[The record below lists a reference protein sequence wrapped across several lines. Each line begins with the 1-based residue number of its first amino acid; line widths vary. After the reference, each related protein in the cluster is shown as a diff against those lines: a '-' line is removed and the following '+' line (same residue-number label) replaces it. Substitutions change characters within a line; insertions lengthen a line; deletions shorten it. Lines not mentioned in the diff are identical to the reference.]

1 MSLKK
6 KLKKAAKVAGAA
18 YLASKA
24 MSGAGAGVNVDKG
37 RGSALSNMYRKSY
50 TDGIMR
56 GGKGTKAASIGIMDK
71 IGNAAS
77 KVLNM
82 GPGKNATSKKGGT
95 LAKKILSGSTF
106 GLDDMGGA
114 KHGGMMQ
121 KKMGG
126 GMIKNQTTGP
136 VLMPYDRKNQTT
148 GPVLKPQDKM
158 GGGMMYATKG
168 TYVKASCKLGKN
180 KKTLIT

>member
-6 KLKKAAKVAGAA
+6 KLKNIGKAAAVAGTA

-37 RGSALSNMYRKSY
+37 RGSALSGMYRKKY

-56 GGKGTKAASIGIMDK
+56 GVKGTKAAKIGIMDR

-77 KVLNM
+77 KVINM

-95 LAKKILSGSTF
+95 LAGDYSGI
-106 GLDDMGGA
+106 GLGSMDGA
-114 KHGGMMQ
+114 KYGGMM
-121 KKMGG
+121 KAK
-126 GMIKNQTTGP
+126 T
-136 VLMPYDRKNQTT
+136 
-148 GPVLKPQDKM
+148 
-158 GGGMMYATKG
+158 G

>member
-6 KLKKAAKVAGAA
+6 KLKKVGKAAAVAGAA

-37 RGSALSNMYRKSY
+37 RGSALSGMYRKKY

-56 GGKGTKAASIGIMDK
+56 GVKGTKAAKIGIMDR

-77 KVLNM
+77 KVINM

-95 LAKKILSGSTF
+95 LAGDYSGI
-106 GLDDMGGA
+106 GLGSMDGA
-114 KHGGMMQ
+114 KYGGMM
-121 KKMGG
+121 KAK
-126 GMIKNQTTGP
+126 T
-136 VLMPYDRKNQTT
+136 
-148 GPVLKPQDKM
+148 
-158 GGGMMYATKG
+158 G

>member
-6 KLKKAAKVAGAA
+6 KLKKAAKFAGAA

-95 LAKKILSGSTF
+95 LARKILSGSTF

-114 KHGGMMQ
+114 KYGGMMD
-121 KKMGG
+121 KKM
-126 GMIKNQTTGP
+126 
-136 VLMPYDRKNQTT
+136 Y
-148 GPVLKPQDKM
+148 
-158 GGGMMYATKG
+158 GGMMKASNGK
-168 TYVKASCKLGKN
+168 YVKTSCKLGRN

>member
-6 KLKKAAKVAGAA
+6 KLKKVGKAAAVAGAA

-37 RGSALSNMYRKSY
+37 RGSALSNMYRKKY

-56 GGKGTKAASIGIMDK
+56 GVKGTKAASIGIMDR

-77 KVLNM
+77 KVINM

-95 LAKKILSGSTF
+95 LAGDYSGI
-106 GLDDMGGA
+106 GLGSMDGA
-114 KHGGMMQ
+114 KYGGMM
-121 KKMGG
+121 KAK
-126 GMIKNQTTGP
+126 T
-136 VLMPYDRKNQTT
+136 
-148 GPVLKPQDKM
+148 
-158 GGGMMYATKG
+158 G

>member
-6 KLKKAAKVAGAA
+6 KLKKIGKAAAVAGTA
-18 YLASKA
+18 YLATKA
-24 MSGAGAGVNVDKG
+24 MSGAKPGINVDKG
-37 RGSALSNMYRKSY
+37 RGSALSNMYRKKY

-56 GGKGTKAASIGIMDK
+56 GVKGTKAAKIGIMDK

-77 KVLNM
+77 KVIKM

-95 LAKKILSGSTF
+95 LANKILSGNTF

-114 KHGGMMQ
+114 KA
-121 KKMGG
+121 
-126 GMIKNQTTGP
+126 
-136 VLMPYDRKNQTT
+136 
-148 GPVLKPQDKM
+148 
-158 GGGMMYATKG
+158 GGMMYATKG

>member
-6 KLKKAAKVAGAA
+6 KLKKVGKAAAVAGAA

-37 RGSALSNMYRKSY
+37 RGSALSGMYRKKY

-56 GGKGTKAASIGIMDK
+56 GVKGTKAAKIGIMDR

-77 KVLNM
+77 KVINM

-95 LAKKILSGSTF
+95 LAGDYSGI
-106 GLDDMGGA
+106 GLGSMDGA
-114 KHGGMMQ
+114 KYG
-121 KKMGG
+121 K
-126 GMIKNQTTGP
+126 MIKADNG
-136 VLMPYDRKNQTT
+136 VMVEAKGNRLARS
-148 GPVLKPQDKM
+148 KP
-158 GGGMMYATKG
+158 TKI
-168 TYVKASCKLGKN
+168 C
-180 KKTLIT
+180 

>member
-6 KLKKAAKVAGAA
+6 KLKKVGKVAAVAGAA

-24 MSGAGAGVNVDKG
+24 MAGKGSDKFLSSGAAGGARLPKG
-37 RGSALSNMYRKSY
+37 DRMARARKLMTSNMA
-50 TDGIMR
+50 MR
-56 GGKGTKAASIGIMDK
+56 GVRAPMKKPNTSIMSK
-71 IGNAAS
+71 IGAAAT

-82 GPGKNATSKKGGT
+82 GPGKNATSSKGGT
-95 LAKKILSGSTF
+95 LANKILNKGM

-121 KKMGG
+121 KKM
-126 GMIKNQTTGP
+126 N
-136 VLMPYDRKNQTT
+136 
-148 GPVLKPQDKM
+148 
-158 GGGMMYATKG
+158 GGMMYATKG
-168 TYVKASCKLGKN
+168 TYVKASCKLGRN

>member
-6 KLKKAAKVAGAA
+6 KLKNVGKAAAVAGAA

-37 RGSALSNMYRKSY
+37 RGSALSNMYRKKY

-56 GGKGTKAASIGIMDK
+56 GVKGTKAASIGIMDR

-77 KVLNM
+77 KVINM
-82 GPGKNATSKKGGT
+82 GPGKNATSKMGGT
-95 LAKKILSGSTF
+95 LAGDYSGI
-106 GLDDMGGA
+106 GLGSMDGA
-114 KHGGMMQ
+114 KYGGMM
-121 KKMGG
+121 KAK
-126 GMIKNQTTGP
+126 T
-136 VLMPYDRKNQTT
+136 
-148 GPVLKPQDKM
+148 
-158 GGGMMYATKG
+158 G

>member
-6 KLKKAAKVAGAA
+6 KLKKVGKAAAVAGAA

-37 RGSALSNMYRKSY
+37 RGSALSGMYRKKY

-56 GGKGTKAASIGIMDK
+56 GVKGTKAASIGIMDR

-82 GPGKNATSKKGGT
+82 GPGKNATSKMGGT
-95 LAKKILSGSTF
+95 LADKVLSRKNTGMEMF
-106 GLDDMGGA
+106 GGA
-114 KHGGMMQ
+114 KYGGMM
-121 KKMGG
+121 KAK
-126 GMIKNQTTGP
+126 T
-136 VLMPYDRKNQTT
+136 
-148 GPVLKPQDKM
+148 
-158 GGGMMYATKG
+158 G

>member
-6 KLKKAAKVAGAA
+6 KLKKVGKAAAVAGAA

-37 RGSALSNMYRKSY
+37 RGSALSNMYRKKY

-56 GGKGTKAASIGIMDK
+56 GVKGTKAAKIGIMDR

-77 KVLNM
+77 KVINM
-82 GPGKNATSKKGGT
+82 GPGKNATSKMGGT
-95 LAKKILSGSTF
+95 LAGDYSGI
-106 GLDDMGGA
+106 GLGSMDGA
-114 KHGGMMQ
+114 KYGGMM
-121 KKMGG
+121 KAK
-126 GMIKNQTTGP
+126 T
-136 VLMPYDRKNQTT
+136 
-148 GPVLKPQDKM
+148 
-158 GGGMMYATKG
+158 G

>member
-6 KLKKAAKVAGAA
+6 KLKKVGKAAAVAGAA

-24 MSGAGAGVNVDKG
+24 MSGAKPGINVDKG
-37 RGSALSNMYRKSY
+37 RGSALSNMYRKKYS
-50 TDGIMR
+50 DGIMR
-56 GGKGTKAASIGIMDK
+56 GVKGTKAASIGIMDR

-77 KVLNM
+77 KVINM

-95 LAKKILSGSTF
+95 LANKILSGNTF

-114 KHGGMMQ
+114 KAGGMM
-121 KKMGG
+121 KAS
-126 GMIKNQTTGP
+126 T
-136 VLMPYDRKNQTT
+136 
-148 GPVLKPQDKM
+148 
-158 GGGMMYATKG
+158 G
-168 TYVKASCKLGKN
+168 TYVKAKCKLGRN